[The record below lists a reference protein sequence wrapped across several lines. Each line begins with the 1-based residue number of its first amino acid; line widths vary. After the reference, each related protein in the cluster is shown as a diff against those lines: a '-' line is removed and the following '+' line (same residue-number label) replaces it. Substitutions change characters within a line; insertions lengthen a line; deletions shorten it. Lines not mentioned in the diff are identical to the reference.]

1 MIVGDFHVLGVGAR
15 PAEAEAPLV
24 VEADGVL
31 AAAIAPQG
39 LQPVARG
46 HARKGQLDRGVEQ
59 LQFDQPA
66 RPERRWQAA
75 GATGQPPLLSLAIG
89 KTPDHGR
96 GLWADGYSSSG

>member
-1 MIVGDFHVLGVGAR
+1 MVVGDFHVLSIGAR

-39 LQPVARG
+39 LQAIARR
-46 HARKGQLDRGVEQ
+46 HAEEGQFDRGIEQ
-59 LQFDQPA
+59 LQLGQSS
-66 RPERRWQAA
+66 RPQGSRQAA
-75 GATGQPPLLSLAIG
+75 GATGVPQLLGVAIG

-96 GLWADGYSSSG
+96 SVPDNYYPSSG